1 MKWTKMIATK
11 MKFKEVAYD
20 EEGNVKHD
28 KHGNVVYNQVERVVR
43 HNSGYYPKK

>member
-28 KHGNVVYNQVERVVR
+28 KHGNVIYNQVERVVR
-43 HNSGYYPKK
+43 HNAGYYPKK

>member
-1 MKWTKMIATK
+1 MIATK

-28 KHGNVVYNQVERVVR
+28 KHGNVIYQYVERVVR
-43 HNSGYYPKK
+43 HSPGYFPNK